1 VIQSSPVSRRF
12 PLLLAVP
19 ALALF
24 AVPALALSACGGG
37 DDKEDIEQT
46 VRDFVSATNDR
57 DADAFCGEIVTQE
70 FLEQST
76 GATGDEAEDE
86 CRRQLEAIKGLEVE
100 LVEIRWTEIDG
111 EAATVR
117 AVIETQGAARPQTLR
132 LEKED
137 GKWKLAGGGG

>member
-1 VIQSSPVSRRF
+1 MSRRF
-12 PLLLAVP
+12 ALLLAVP

-57 DADAFCGEIVTQE
+57 DADTFCGEIVTQE

-100 LVEIRWTEIDG
+100 LVEISKTEVEGDS
-111 EAATVR
+111 ATVR
-117 AVIETQGAARPQTLR
+117 AVIETQGDSRPQTLR
-132 LEKED
+132 LEQED
-137 GKWKLAGGGG
+137 GQWKLAGGG

>member
-1 VIQSSPVSRRF
+1 VIQSPPVLRA
-12 PLLLAVP
+12 LLVLLAAP
-19 ALALF
+19 ALVL
-24 AVPALALSACGGG
+24 PGCGGD

-57 DADAFCGEIVTQE
+57 DADTFCGEIVTQE

-86 CRRQLEAIKGLEVE
+86 
-100 LVEIRWTEIDG
+100 LVEISKTEVEGDS
-111 EAATVR
+111 ATVR
-117 AVIETQGAARPQTLR
+117 AVIETQGDSRPQTLR

-137 GKWKLAGGGG
+137 GKWKLAGGGR

>member
-1 VIQSSPVSRRF
+1 VIQSPPVLRA
-12 PLLLAVP
+12 LLVLLAAP
-19 ALALF
+19 ALVL
-24 AVPALALSACGGG
+24 PGCGGD

-57 DADAFCGEIVTQE
+57 DADTFCGEIVTQE

-86 CRRQLEAIKGLEVE
+86 CKRQLEAIKGLEVE
-100 LVEIRWTEIDG
+100 LAEISKTEVDG
-111 EAATVR
+111 DSATVR
-117 AVIETQGAARPQTLR
+117 AVIETQGDSRPQTLR

-137 GKWKLAGGGG
+137 GKWKLAGGGR